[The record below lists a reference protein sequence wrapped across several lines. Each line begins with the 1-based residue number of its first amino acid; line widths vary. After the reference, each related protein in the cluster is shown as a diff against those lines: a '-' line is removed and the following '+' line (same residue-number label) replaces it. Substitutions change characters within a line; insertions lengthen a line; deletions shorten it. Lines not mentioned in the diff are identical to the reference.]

1 MEFYYCRETKAK
13 DKLNS
18 LKQKENKGRK
28 TSEQQRVALMTREHG
43 DFHASYNLKGA
54 LEIRLAH

>member
-43 DFHASYNLKGA
+43 DFHAS
-54 LEIRLAH
+54 